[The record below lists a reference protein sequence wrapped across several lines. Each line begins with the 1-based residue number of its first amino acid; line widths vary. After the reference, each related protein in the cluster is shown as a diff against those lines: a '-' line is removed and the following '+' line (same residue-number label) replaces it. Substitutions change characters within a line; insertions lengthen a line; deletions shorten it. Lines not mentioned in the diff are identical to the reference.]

1 MKRSQF
7 TDNQTAALIGRIVI
21 LEELVAKLMERVDQQ
36 DGRERQESSIR
47 FLEERLTQLT
57 RPRALLT
64 EKEAAELLGVHIQS
78 LKRWRVEHPSP
89 RIPFIS
95 YEGGDV
101 RYRVEDIESYL
112 KSRERGA
119 KAALRAA

>member
-78 LKRWRVEHPSP
+78 LKRWRVE
-89 RIPFIS
+89 
-95 YEGGDV
+95 
-101 RYRVEDIESYL
+101 
-112 KSRERGA
+112 
-119 KAALRAA
+119 LRDAGHRS